1 MGFGSRSRHEAAGKI
16 EAEKREA
23 AEKVAAE
30 QAAADKAAADKAERE
45 RIAAIVR
52 EEQAKQGVRG

>member
-1 MGFGSRSRHEAAGKI
+1 MGFGSRSRHEAAEKV
-16 EAEKREA
+16 EREKAEKAAAVEKA
-23 AEKVAAE
+23 KAEKAK
-30 QAAADKAAADKAERE
+30 ADADKAERE